1 MPAEAAIRSGILPH
15 AEADADHFYIPATA
29 PTTRARRTLKH
40 DDSFL
45 VLDSHGDIG
54 ASAGEADGLFDHD
67 TRFLSRLELS
77 VGGATPLL
85 LGFNLRDDNLVYTV
99 DLTNPDVYKQNRVVF
114 EKSTLHIV
122 RTTFLWQS
130 TAYQRLAITNQ
141 SDHIIE
147 VRLGLA
153 FAGDFADLFEV
164 RGLTR
169 PRRGTTTTRVG
180 APDNVSLR
188 YTGLDGARRA
198 TTLRFEPAPTQL
210 TQASAEY
217 QLTLAPK
224 QRIPIFLSIEC
235 SRGEPTRPPHFF
247 KAMLE
252 AQHERKRATRHT
264 AAVTTSNDV
273 FNEVLCRAAA
283 DLHMLTTRTPQGP
296 YPYAG
301 IPWYSTT
308 FGRDGI
314 ITAIEML
321 SLDPGLARGVLRRL
335 AATQAKVVDAA
346 NDAQPGK
353 IIHEMRGGEMAALR
367 EVPFERYYGSVDAT
381 PLFVVLAGL
390 YFERTGD
397 LATLKELWPAV
408 EAALAWIDG
417 PADADRD
424 GFIEYYRMSEE
435 GLANQGW
442 KDSHDA
448 ISHADG
454 RLADGP
460 IALAE
465 VQGYVYMAKLL
476 AAKCARKLGHEG
488 KAGELEAQAA
498 RLASHFDAAF
508 WCPDLETYALALDG
522 AKEPCRVRSSNA
534 GQLLFTGIVRPDR
547 AARLAEGLLRPQFFS
562 GWGVRTLS
570 ALERRYNPM
579 SYHNGSIWPHD
590 NALIVLG
597 LARYGFKRAAGQ
609 IFGGLAAAAGYME
622 LRRLPEL
629 FCGFQR
635 RRGRGPTLYPVAC
648 SPQAWAS
655 GAPFLMLQ
663 ACLGLEF
670 DPDRGE
676 IRFRRP
682 SLPDFLDEI
691 SLVNLPLKD
700 ASADVTLRREKD
712 EVSLCVGRRSGDVR
726 VSLL

>member
-1 MPAEAAIRSGILPH
+1 
-15 AEADADHFYIPATA
+15 
-29 PTTRARRTLKH
+29 
-40 DDSFL
+40 
-45 VLDSHGDIG
+45 
-54 ASAGEADGLFDHD
+54 
-67 TRFLSRLELS
+67 
-77 VGGATPLL
+77 
-85 LGFNLRDDNLVYTV
+85 
-99 DLTNPDVYKQNRVVF
+99 
-114 EKSTLHIV
+114 
-122 RTTFLWQS
+122 
-130 TAYQRLAITNQ
+130 
-141 SDHIIE
+141 
-147 VRLGLA
+147 
-153 FAGDFADLFEV
+153 
-164 RGLTR
+164 
-169 PRRGTTTTRVG
+169 
-180 APDNVSLR
+180 
-188 YTGLDGARRA
+188 
-198 TTLRFEPAPTQL
+198 
-210 TQASAEY
+210 
-217 QLTLAPK
+217 
-224 QRIPIFLSIEC
+224 
-235 SRGEPTRPPHFF
+235 
-247 KAMLE
+247 
-252 AQHERKRATRHT
+252 
-264 AAVTTSNDV
+264 
-273 FNEVLCRAAA
+273 
-283 DLHMLTTRTPQGP
+283 MLTTETPQGP

-321 SLDPGLARGVLRRL
+321 ALDPHVAQGVLRRL
-335 AATQAKVVDAA
+335 AATQAKVEDPA

-353 IIHEMRGGEMAALR
+353 IVHEMRGGEMAALR

-408 EAALAWIDG
+408 EAALGWLDG
-417 PADADRD
+417 PADSDGD
-424 GFIEYYRMSEE
+424 GFVEYYRMSEE

-476 AAKCARKLGHEG
+476 AAKCARRLGHIDR
-488 KAGELEAQAA
+488 AAELEAQAG
-498 RLASHFDAAF
+498 RLASRFEAAF
-508 WCPDLETYALALDG
+508 WCPELDTYALALDG
-522 AKEPCRVRSSNA
+522 TKEPCRVRSSNA
-534 GQLLFTGIVRPDR
+534 GQLLFTGIVSPDR
-547 AARLAEGLLRPQFFS
+547 AARLADGLLRPQFFS

-597 LARYGFKRAAGQ
+597 LARNGFKRAAGQ
-609 IFGGLAAAAGYME
+609 IFAGLCAAASYME

-682 SLPDFLDEI
+682 WLPEFLDEI
-691 SLVNLPLKD
+691 ALVDLALNE
-700 ASADVTLRREKD
+700 ASVDVTLRREID